1 MAGLEGVIRPFVG
14 SQTAP
19 TPFHPAGATSVPPVR
34 LAIGL
39 VGGNKTF
46 AWSGNSSLSSYM
58 AAVHTEAPSTA
69 FDMTTGK
76 LAGA

>member
-14 SQTAP
+14 KSSAP
-19 TPFHPAGATSVPPVR
+19 TPFHPAGATSVAPVR
-34 LAIGL
+34 LVVGL

-46 AWSGNSSLSSYM
+46 AFSGSSTLSSYM
-58 AAVHTEAPSTA
+58 AAVHTEKASSA

-76 LAGA
+76 LA